1 MNGASRALLGVLLI
15 GVGAPV
21 PSHARTEPI
30 YIHPYL
36 TADYFLPGTAG
47 QGLFNDAN
55 AVASYL
61 NGIGYSVTGQM
72 LTKPAPGLR
81 AGFMLQFSRYF
92 DLGFSFGYILGPKS
106 TLEIKATAPGLTG
119 TIKDQRGITFM
130 RYLLEPVFS
139 VPINDTWVFHLGT
152 AGGIAQGKVEE
163 KISCT
168 GNACRNVEV
177 TGRSSWS
184 GLTWEVSPYV
194 SYGQWMFG
202 ARYAAFPEFKGSSS
216 NSKIQW
222 RAGAVFAGARF

>member
-152 AGGIAQGKVEE
+152 GGGIAQGKVEE